1 MPLVVQDFIGSIV
14 KLHDYHPGGWGA
26 ICEIVHHQG
35 HQGTRRKYLEPKAFV
50 YLGAFGGQDFI
61 GAIVKLH
68 HYHPGQGQDF
78 DASRVIT

>member
-1 MPLVVQDFIGSIV
+1 
-14 KLHDYHPGGWGA
+14 
-26 ICEIVHHQG
+26 
-35 HQGTRRKYLEPKAFV
+35 V

>member
-1 MPLVVQDFIGSIV
+1 LVVQDFIGSIV
-14 KLHDYHPGGWGA
+14 KLHHYHPGGWGA

-50 YLGAFGGQDFI
+50 ILRALGGSG
-61 GAIVKLH
+61 LH
-68 HYHPGQGQDF
+68 RLHRETAPHHPGQGQDF